1 LDCFKVACARG
12 RHKDQRRSAHHVGTE
27 PDHIQTITGRS
38 RAGHGTELLG
48 DRRYLC
54 YSSQVRRAFALV
66 MLLLVVGTATGAFA
80 AVTQEASC
88 EDCGE
93 QGTGC
98 CPPVCPQ
105 CVCIAR
111 GVTADVVAA
120 GVVVPPPEG
129 GAVVRVG
136 EDAGAP
142 ESAEPGE
149 IFHVPIVG
157 R

>member
-1 LDCFKVACARG
+1 MPEG
-12 RHKDQRRSAHHVGTE
+12 
-27 PDHIQTITGRS
+27 PW
-38 RAGHGTELLG
+38 
-48 DRRYLC
+48 LC
-54 YSSQVRRAFALV
+54 YTLCVRGAVALL
-66 MLLLVVGTATGAFA
+66 MLFLVVGSATGAFA

-105 CVCIAR
+105 CVCILR
-111 GVTADVVAA
+111 GVMAEVVAA
-120 GVVVPPPEG
+120 GVVLPPPEG
-129 GAVVRVG
+129 GTVVSLG